1 MNRDF
6 PLKTPTN
13 SLLLTA
19 VDHTRVGVI
28 ITDPDIEDNPI
39 IYTNSGFCNLTGYS
53 AGEVLGS
60 NCRFLQ
66 GPESDIHTIER
77 MRESLKLY
85 EPISLEIINYR
96 KDGTKFWNEL
106 HIDPV
111 YEPEEDKYYFI
122 GVQKDITKQKNAEQD
137 ALEYFNEINLLSTP
151 IVPIIDS
158 VYAMPL
164 IGNVD
169 EQRLKIIFTNITDA
183 IHHSKVETLIVDL
196 SGLSTLNDEIM
207 KGIFTLNDLLKLL
220 GTELIV
226 TGVSPS
232 LAVRSK
238 DMDFDFS
245 AFQTFGTVKDAV
257 RSKQRSN

>member
-1 MNRDF
+1 MNQDF

-28 ITDPDIEDNPI
+28 ITDPDAEDNPI
-39 IYTNSGFCNLTGYS
+39 IYTNSGFCNLTGYF
-53 AGEVLGS
+53 AGEILGS

-77 MRESLKLY
+77 MREALKKF
-85 EPISLEIINYR
+85 EPISVEIINYR

-122 GVQKDITKQKNAEQD
+122 GVQKDITKQKNAEKD
-137 ALEYFNEINLLSTP
+137 ALEYLNEINLLSTP
-151 IVPIIDS
+151 VVPIINS

-169 EQRLKIIFTNITDA
+169 EQRLKIIFTNITDV

-196 SGLSTLNDEIM
+196 SGLSTLNDDIM

-226 TGVSPS
+226 TGISPS

-238 DMDFDFS
+238 DMDYDFS
-245 AFQTFGTVKDAV
+245 AFQTFGTVKDAI
-257 RSKQRSN
+257 RFKQRNS